1 LNEITPK
8 KVRTLTLAEF
18 KVAGQKIAC
27 LTSYDALTAGIFDA
41 AGIDVLLVGDS
52 AADNSLGYKTTL
64 PITLDEMISFGRAVA
79 GAASRALVVVD
90 LPFGSYETGP
100 ADALASAIRVMKET
114 GAAAVKLEGGERS
127 SEAIKAITEAGIPVM
142 AHIGFTP
149 QSVHN
154 LGGFKVQGRGDSAEQ
169 LRADAF
175 AVQSAGAFAV
185 VLELVPANLATE
197 VTSALSIPTIGIG
210 AGNQTDGQILVWTD
224 FAGLHAGKPR
234 KFVRQ
239 YANLHGVL
247 SSAAASYRQDV
258 KTANFQMSTKS
269 FSRDHLLHGF
279 ARHA

>member
-1 LNEITPK
+1 LNEFTPK
-8 KVRTLTLAEF
+8 KVRTATLTEF
-18 KVAGQKIAC
+18 KAQGQKIAC

-64 PITLDEMISFGRAVA
+64 PITLDEMIPFGRAVA

-90 LPFGSYETGP
+90 LPFGSYETSP

-114 GAAAVKLEGGERS
+114 GAAAIKLEGGERS
-127 SEAIKAITEAGIPVM
+127 AEAIATITQAGIPVM

-169 LRADAF
+169 LRADAK
-175 AVQSAGAFAV
+175 AVEEAGAFAV
-185 VLELVPANLATE
+185 VLELVPANLAAE
-197 VTSALSIPTIGIG
+197 LSASLSIPTIGIG

-224 FAGLHAGKPR
+224 FAGMHPGKPR

-239 YANLHGVL
+239 YANLFETL
-247 SSAAASYRQDV
+247 TNAASTYRQDV
-258 KTANFQMSTKS
+258 LNA
-269 FSRDHLLHGF
+269 GF
-279 ARHA
+279 PNENEKF